1 MQVPVLTALAGL
13 GLVLGSWITYMATV
27 PSGKVPAR
35 PLGHLTAQA
44 AGGLLALWSIASSVG
59 TDVGVLRPAL
69 AGGMAVT
76 MSGLFFFLYSQRA
89 TPVGKLAMKVG
100 DMLRPFTARTADGKA
115 FDSDALHG
123 RRVLLKF
130 FRGHW

>member
-1 MQVPVLTALAGL
+1 MDVSVLTALIGS
-13 GLVLGSWITYMATV
+13 GIVLGSWVTYMATV

-35 PLGHLTAQA
+35 PYGHLTAQA
-44 AGGLLALWSIASSVG
+44 AGGLLALWGIASAAGTEVG
-59 TDVGVLRPAL
+59 LVQPAL
-69 AGGMAVT
+69 AGSAALS

-89 TPVGKLAMKVG
+89 TPVGKLTVAVG
-100 DMLRPFTARTADGKA
+100 QPLRHFTALTGDGTK
-115 FDSDALHG
+115 FDSDSIAG